1 MKPVI
6 AAHAFTLFA
15 APAFAES
22 APALDFTTQDWTLLS
37 MDGSD
42 VTFDATINLGEPG
55 HVSGQAPCNRYFGE
69 AVSDGAALKFGAL
82 GATMMACENMQA
94 ESDFLAALA
103 AVDTAALGEDGTL
116 TLTGGAHTLVF
127 AVSEE

>member
-1 MKPVI
+1 MKPLL
-6 AAHAFTLFA
+6 AALVLTLFA
-15 APAFAES
+15 APALAEG
-22 APALDFTTQDWTLLS
+22 APALEFTTQDWTLLS
-37 MDGSD
+37 IDGND

-94 ESDFLAALA
+94 EADFLAALA

-116 TLTGGAHTLVF
+116 TLTGGTHTLIF